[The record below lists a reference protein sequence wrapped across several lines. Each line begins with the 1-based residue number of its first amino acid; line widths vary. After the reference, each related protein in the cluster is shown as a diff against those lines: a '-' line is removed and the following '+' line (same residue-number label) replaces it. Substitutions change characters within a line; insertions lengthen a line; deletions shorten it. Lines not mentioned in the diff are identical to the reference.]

1 MSAGTARAPGS
12 LRSTSETSSNPPGGS
27 IPPPTIG
34 QPQPIPAQSMPHGPG
49 AMAITSII
57 EHPMHGG
64 DVAHSARGM
73 NELGQTG
80 IGAMPMSYRPEWMYG
95 AGDSPIYSSDS
106 CSSPMSDYPNVQIP
120 YHAIQSHEGIQRP
133 PSTFSDSSYHQR
145 TIASPLSAG
154 PSFTTAWG
162 TPDPA
167 PTYDGA
173 YVPTVGIRN
182 LDRLQAVSK
191 TNSIPDPSLQ
201 LPFSNVDL
209 QHRHLLL
216 QEPPDPSILSGEDHL
231 RLPFP
236 SSSEAWNCPDLSIW
250 RDMIASQQILYLDT
264 VDPSL
269 PPLDRFQSSL
279 RTCYQ
284 IYTLERLN
292 NPTENDLTFH
302 PTKCGSLATVTT
314 YHALSFS
321 RHTPLHALIVT
332 ASESWLFGSKM
343 TVKEI
348 WQQNRLTVRDWV
360 NSDAATK
367 AVWHATWLLRLSFQ
381 NQGQQVHP
389 TDGVSYMHDLWC
401 LYTAALVCWA
411 FGYGTAG
418 MMDVPPEWQS
428 EHAENLAREYL
439 GAMDVQDWWKVGQV
453 PAAARRSTRGLL
465 ECVRVRIG
473 EMGLGG
479 LLDGA
484 EDVLF
489 RLVDGES
496 DMVKF

>member
-1 MSAGTARAPGS
+1 MPDRRLSETLQQSRFVGTTYGKTVWFTVYSCNDIVDNNRHEMSAGTARAPGS

-201 LPFSNVDL
+201 LPFSNV
-209 QHRHLLL
+209 
-216 QEPPDPSILSGEDHL
+216 G
-231 RLPFP
+231 
-236 SSSEAWNCPDLSIW
+236 
-250 RDMIASQQILYLDT
+250 SQQW
-264 VDPSL
+264 L
-269 PPLDRFQSSL
+269 PIRNQSASPASMAMGQSSL
-279 RTCYQ
+279 LKIQNPRTRHYLECYWQ
-284 IYTLERLN
+284 F
-292 NPTENDLTFH
+292 FH
-302 PTKCGSLATVTT
+302 PLFPIVRYASFMSSVPQPLLAASMVVVGAQ
-314 YHALSFS
+314 YSPRPDAKQYSAF
-321 RHTPLHALIVT
+321 LHAKCLK
-332 ASESWLFGSKM
+332 L
-343 TVKEI
+343 
-348 WQQNRLTVRDWV
+348 LPDVRI
-360 NSDAATK
+360 
-367 AVWHATWLLRLSFQ
+367 
-381 NQGQQVHP
+381 
-389 TDGVSYMHDLWC
+389 
-401 LYTAALVCWA
+401 ALVWPHQTRILA
-411 FGYGTAG
+411 NGGT
-418 MMDVPPEWQS
+418 S
-428 EHAENLAREYL
+428 EAL
-439 GAMDVQDWWKVGQV
+439 
-453 PAAARRSTRGLL
+453 
-465 ECVRVRIG
+465 
-473 EMGLGG
+473 
-479 LLDGA
+479 
-484 EDVLF
+484 
-489 RLVDGES
+489 
-496 DMVKF
+496 